1 MIGLALLL
9 LGFVIGA
16 CATVC
21 GIGWLVYRV
30 L

>member
-21 GIGWLVYRV
+21 GVLWLVYKA